1 MQRGRAARRDSPYWP
16 RVARRIDHWDEIGR
30 REPSGGSLPAKT
42 WVERPKGIEPS
53 PSVWKTE
60 ALPLSYGRALPW
72 DGGQRTGWR
81 SAVATVSR
89 LGTDTCPAGGRTL
102 HLGLAMGC
110 GA

>member
-1 MQRGRAARRDSPYWP
+1 MHRMGSGQHTGGADLPARGERADRQIAAGTDGQIRRHAARRDSPYWP

-72 DGGQRTGWR
+72 DGAQRTG
-81 SAVATVSR
+81 
-89 LGTDTCPAGGRTL
+89 
-102 HLGLAMGC
+102 
-110 GA
+110 